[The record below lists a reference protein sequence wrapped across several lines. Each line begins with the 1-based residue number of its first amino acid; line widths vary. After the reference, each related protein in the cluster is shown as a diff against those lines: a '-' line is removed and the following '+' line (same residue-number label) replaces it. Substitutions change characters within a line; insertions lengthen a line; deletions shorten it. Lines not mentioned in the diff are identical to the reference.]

1 MVQITHRGALFD
13 DITNNVAACPECR
26 VDFLLLGVI
35 GADRGNEDSWA
46 NVVLRELL
54 INRSRDI
61 ESSRQF
67 IPDRCANLQ
76 STAYLAP
83 TPLRR

>member
-46 NVVLRELL
+46 NVVLRGLL
-54 INRSRDI
+54 
-61 ESSRQF
+61 
-67 IPDRCANLQ
+67 
-76 STAYLAP
+76 
-83 TPLRR
+83 